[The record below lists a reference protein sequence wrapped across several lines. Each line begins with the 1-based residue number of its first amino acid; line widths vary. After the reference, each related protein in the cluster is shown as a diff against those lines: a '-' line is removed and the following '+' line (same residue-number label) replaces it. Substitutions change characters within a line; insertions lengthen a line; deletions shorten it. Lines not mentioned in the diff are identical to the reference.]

1 MGMIKLL
8 LAQQAYTGDKFK
20 SDLSFLIVVLVSLA
34 GALMTLYAV
43 YIAYIFAT
51 ATDEGKRRAS
61 KERLLKV
68 LGSALIIYALAATIQ
83 VINVNFNNVKVND
96 PANDA
101 GNNQVSG
108 RNVYE
113 YTEIPSFTRLSPG
126 QPSEVVFST
135 NKIRI
140 KDGTTV
146 SGAKFLDCK
155 VEGLDGNY
163 TVSSNGSSIT
173 YKVTCPSS
181 LTVFTKAQ
189 GGETLY
195 VLYAS
200 ASFSY
205 NGDVETVNF
214 CVRVNTSFPPNI
226 AGEYQGA

>member
-1 MGMIKLL
+1 MIKLL

-20 SDLSFLIVVLVSLA
+20 SDLSFLIVVLVSFA

-61 KERLLKV
+61 KERLFKV
-68 LGSALIIYALAATIQ
+68 LGSALIIFALAATIE
-83 VINVNFNNVKVND
+83 VIDVNFNNVKVKD
-96 PANDA
+96 PTNDA

-108 RNVYE
+108 CNVYE
-113 YTEIPSFTRLSPG
+113 YTEIPSFTTMSPG
-126 QPSEVVFST
+126 KPCEVVFST

-146 SGAKFLDCK
+146 SGAKLLDCK
-155 VEGLDGNY
+155 IEGLDGEY
-163 TVSSNGSSIT
+163 TVNGNGSSIT
-173 YKVTCPSS
+173 YRVTCPSS

-189 GGETLY
+189 GGKTLY

-214 CVRVNTSFPPNI
+214 CVQVNTPFAPDI
-226 AGEYQGA
+226 AGPYQGA